1 LIFVGT
7 EQGLW
12 VSFDNAKTFQQWKN
26 GYPSVSTYDLAIQ
39 EREADL
45 VIATFGRALWVLD
58 DIRPLRAVAKANGA
72 AQATKLKVFEAPAA
86 YQANYRNA
94 PGYEWSTWGLYE
106 GENKRRGAMVSFFVN
121 HAADTSKAKAD
132 SAVVKIYDE
141 AGKQLR
147 TLRVK
152 ADSGF
157 NRMYWNFDTKGSR
170 FPGSPKPRPNAPE
183 QGGGWPVYP
192 GTYKMVVTLG
202 KFSDSTMITVNDD
215 PRMPTPRTVYDAK
228 KKMFDRLQLSS
239 DKLTAAVD
247 KIADAEESLTKIE
260 GQLRGAEGKEADSL
274 RKETTKMR
282 EEIKKIR
289 ESIFGRNASDRQGI
303 TRFADITTQSILG
316 NARQEISGK
325 IAAPTAQTERMV
337 VDAETAVT
345 ESVNKINEFVSGKWA
360 AYRKLAESTP
370 LKLFKD

>member
-1 LIFVGT
+1 
-7 EQGLW
+7 
-12 VSFDNAKTFQQWKN
+12 
-26 GYPSVSTYDLAIQ
+26 
-39 EREADL
+39 
-45 VIATFGRALWVLD
+45 
-58 DIRPLRAVAKANGA
+58 
-72 AQATKLKVFEAPAA
+72 
-86 YQANYRNA
+86 
-94 PGYEWSTWGLYE
+94 
-106 GENKRRGAMVSFFVN
+106 
-121 HAADTSKAKAD
+121 
-132 SAVVKIYDE
+132 
-141 AGKQLR
+141 
-147 TLRVK
+147 
-152 ADSGF
+152 
-157 NRMYWNFDTKGSR
+157 
-170 FPGSPKPRPNAPE
+170 
-183 QGGGWPVYP
+183 
-192 GTYKMVVTLG
+192 MVVTLG
-202 KFSDSTMITVNDD
+202 KFSDSTMVTVNDD

-228 KKMFDRLQLSS
+228 KKMFERLQLSS

-247 KIADAEESLTKIE
+247 KILDAEESLTKIE
-260 GQLRGAEGKEADSL
+260 GQLRGAEGKDVDSL

-337 VDAETAVT
+337 ADAETAVT